1 MTKLNLG
8 AVVALAASL
17 MLFSTAKADEGMW
30 QPYQLPAIADELA
43 GKGL

>member
-1 MTKLNLG
+1 MTKQILG

-30 QPYQLPAIADELA
+30 
-43 GKGL
+43 